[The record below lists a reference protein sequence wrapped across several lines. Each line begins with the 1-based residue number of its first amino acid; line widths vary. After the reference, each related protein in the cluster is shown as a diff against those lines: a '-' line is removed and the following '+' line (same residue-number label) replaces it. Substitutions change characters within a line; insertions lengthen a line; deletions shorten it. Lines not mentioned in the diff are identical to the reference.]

1 MCRSGYLGAL
11 ALGSALFTAAI
22 ASANDPDLQRLDTK
36 KSATIGSGSD
46 QFTLE
51 GRTKV
56 TDDDVEDVGLRYWL
70 GYTRGA
76 AGGSY
81 ILPRFYAFR
90 SGFYDGASGSAY
102 SPFFTPFP
110 GLARAA
116 YYNWG
121 GVDPGYGV
129 PAYGGYRPYWFRGLF
144 YPALR
149 GNYYG
154 GYGGN
159 YYGGSYYGPTCYYYP
174 PPVSSAPA
182 VQYSYAL
189 PAGTTPSVIYSTP
202 MVQPTINP
210 AYSEPGLAQP
220 RKVAPA
226 ADGSYPYDGPP
237 RNPMPPVDPPSYQ
250 YNGGPAKPV
259 PMPGA
264 GSTNPKFDP
273 AEGRVVSLT
282 NSKKSSYP
290 AYGEKKKE
298 KLEDGVRTVKGE

>member
-11 ALGSALFTAAI
+11 ALGSALFTAAW
-22 ASANDPDLQRLDTK
+22 ASASDPDLQRLDLK
-36 KSATIGSGSD
+36 KSAPIGSND

-51 GRTKV
+51 GRAKA
-56 TDDDVEDVGLRYWL
+56 TDDDVQDVGLRYWL

-76 AGGSY
+76 MGGTY

-90 SGFYDGASGSAY
+90 SGFYDGASGAPY

-129 PAYGGYRPYWFRGLF
+129 PAYGGYYRPFWFRGLF

-149 GNYYG
+149 GYYYG
-154 GYGGN
+154 GYGG
-159 YYGGSYYGPTCYYYP
+159 GYYGPTCYYYP
-174 PPVSSAPA
+174 PPVTYSTPE
-182 VQYSYAL
+182 VQYTYNL
-189 PAGTTPSVIYSTP
+189 PASATPSVTYSRPT
-202 MVQPTINP
+202 VQPTINP
-210 AYSEPGLAQP
+210 VHSEPPLAQP
-220 RKVAPA
+220 RKIVPA

-237 RNPMPPVDPPSYQ
+237 RQPMPPVDPPSYR
-250 YNGGPAKPV
+250 YDGGPSSPV

-264 GSTNPKFDP
+264 GPTKSNPKFDP

-282 NSKKSSYP
+282 SAKKLSYP
-290 AYGEKKKE
+290 AYGEHKKSKPE
-298 KLEDGVRTVKGE
+298 EGLRTVKAD